1 MASSSAKKGGKKIGR
16 GMRSPAHNRYV
27 MEGRSAKNKARDLRK
42 HIKRQTVDGVC
53 NDKCAVQALKRI

>member
-27 MEGRSAKNKARDLRK
+27 MENRSAKNKARDLRK
-42 HIKRQTVDGVC
+42 HIKETDYRWC
-53 NDKCAVQALKRI
+53 M